1 MSAGTVPAAT
11 APETRPETTIRPI
24 TYAGVVVAVIL
35 SFVVFGFSGD
45 AIIASVF
52 SAALVVIGASDLEW
66 RIIPNRIVL
75 PAAALVLVLNIAIH
89 PSHMFEWIGAAAAS
103 FGFFFVVALINP
115 AGLGMGDVKL
125 AFLLGAGLG
134 WDVAAALIL
143 GTFASA
149 VYAVFLVLTRPG
161 AGAKTAFA
169 LGPFLAGAA
178 LFVLFVAH

>member
-1 MSAGTVPAAT
+1 VSAGTVPVPAAESRQ
-11 APETRPETTIRPI
+11 PTTIRPI
-24 TYAGVVVAVIL
+24 TYAGVGVAVIL
-35 SFVVFGFSGD
+35 SFLVFGLSGD
-45 AIIASVF
+45 AIVGSVF
-52 SAALVVIGASDLEW
+52 SSALVIIGAADLEW

-89 PSHMFEWIGAAAAS
+89 PSHAFEWVAAAAAS

-125 AFLLGAGLG
+125 ALLLGAGLG

-143 GTFASA
+143 GTFAAA

-178 LFVLFVAH
+178 LFVLFFAH